1 MKGRILVL
9 FLILTLC
16 FQMLVSCSNEKEFTY
31 CELVLTLDDSFEE
44 ESDEDFDFILS
55 NGETVVSVVRVSLD
69 VSLDIGISPTYTP
82 RGFAA
87 FFMNKSG
94 KSDELLMRGD
104 IPYYIYVEE
113 TNGREIFYTVTF
125 YRSIHA
131 YFAVAYA
138 TEAENREAFAE
149 RFLEYAELVYFS
161 DAPDIKTE

>member
-1 MKGRILVL
+1 MKGRILIL

-16 FQMLVSCSNEKEFTY
+16 FQMLVSCSDEKEFTY

-44 ESDEDFDFILS
+44 ENDENSNFTLS
-55 NGETVVSVVRVSLD
+55 NGEIVVDVIRISLDASLD
-69 VSLDIGISPTYTP
+69 VGISPTYTP

-104 IPYYIYVEE
+104 IPYYTYVEE
-113 TNGREIFYTVTF
+113 TNGRELFYTVTF
-125 YRSIHA
+125 YRSMHA

-138 TEAENREAFAE
+138 TAAENREAYAE
-149 RFLEYAELVYFS
+149 RFLEYADSVYFN
-161 DAPDIKTE
+161 DAPEIKT